1 MSEERTITVDPN
13 ALKIPDNKSRKKRTK
28 LDKPI
33 KIKAATKPEKKPKA
47 STMKRNLLNLIRKN
61 QEQRMKSAKQNGG
74 VGMKID
80 NALMPENEDDRI
92 PPKSD
97 FEESVQFL
105 SNLPKPAA
113 SPPAPSDP
121 SLMPSSLAK
130 HNHRTFRTYP
140 SSPSILPSIVPSISS
155 PIAETPIQILPP
167 SSPEPPIQLTPS
179 GLLVPPPP
187 YGVLKNGAK
196 PTYRTWRNTT
206 QKQLPSHVPPRLN
219 SSEINPSPIQ
229 INYETQ
235 LRDQIKSMSEREQ
248 HQQLKMAA
256 ASGKKKSPFRGK
268 RQKRTVR
275 REHRVG
281 KSKAHPWVSVLVS
294 NKTLR
299 NEANLKKMQLR
310 ETPMS
315 EVKRYLRKHGF
326 IKVGTASPNDVLR
339 QMYENA
345 RMICGEVHNH
355 NPDNLLYNYFNDIE
369 ESFS

>member
-1 MSEERTITVDPN
+1 MSEERTITVDPIS
-13 ALKIPDNKSRKKRTK
+13 LKLPDNKSRKKRAK
-28 LDKPI
+28 VDKPI
-33 KIKAATKPEKKPKA
+33 KIKAAAKPEKKPKA

-61 QEQRMKSAKQNGG
+61 QEHRMKNTAQKGSNVDGRNGL
-74 VGMKID
+74 KLD
-80 NALMPENEDDRI
+80 NALMPKNEDDRI
-92 PPKSD
+92 PPKSE

-105 SNLPKPAA
+105 SNLP
-113 SPPAPSDP
+113 APSLV
-121 SLMPSSLAK
+121 SSSLSPK
-130 HNHRTFRTYP
+130 HPPHPHRTFRTYP
-140 SSPSILPSIVPSISS
+140 SPPAISSPSIIS
-155 PIAETPIQILPP
+155 ETPIQILPP
-167 SSPEPPIQLTPS
+167 PSPEPPILMQPS
-179 GLLVPPPP
+179 TLLVPPPP
-187 YGVLKNGAK
+187 YGVLKNGSK
-196 PTYRTWRNTT
+196 PTYRTWHNRTK
-206 QKQLPSHVPPRLN
+206 KQLPSHVPPRLT
-219 SSEINPSPIQ
+219 SQEINPSPIQ

-248 HQQLKMAA
+248 YQQLKSAA

-275 REHRVG
+275 REYRVG
-281 KSKAHPWVSVLVS
+281 KSKVHPRVSVLVS

-299 NEANLKKMQLR
+299 NNANLKKMELR

-326 IKVGTASPNDVLR
+326 IKIGTSSPNDVLR

-369 ESFS
+369 ESFA